1 MSSEAIPWP
10 VADEEQLA
18 RFVLFSRY
26 IRPSDQTVRPEAFIP
41 HPWPELSVTRHLGL
55 AEAELWELGQAV
67 ANLRAVTLY
76 GRADVRAS
84 TVRRQ
89 SLRIEPTPEP
99 RNHANI
105 TGWPANK
112 PAQKII
118 ALEIAA
124 ASKYVPNPPG
134 TPEDETH

>member
-1 MSSEAIPWP
+1 MTQEGALLP
-10 VADEEQLA
+10 VADQELLA
-18 RFVLFSRY
+18 RFVLFRRH
-26 IRPSDQTVRPEAFIP
+26 IRTSDQTVKPEAFIP
-41 HPWPELSVTRHLGL
+41 YPRPELSVTRHLGL

-67 ANLRAVTLY
+67 ADQRAITLH

-105 TGWPANK
+105 TGWPADK
-112 PAQKII
+112 SAQKVI

-124 ASKYVPNPPG
+124 ASKYVPNPSG
-134 TPEDETH
+134 TLEDETH